1 MKPANFDYHAP
12 STLQEAAALL
22 ARLPDAKLLA
32 GGQTLLPMMN
42 FRFMT
47 PENIVDLNGV
57 QELAGIS
64 VQGDRLRIGAMTRQR
79 DIEHSPVVRRAA
91 PLVREAYGF
100 VAHRQI
106 RNRGTYGGSLCHLDP
121 ASEQPCFTSA
131 LGGVLTVVKSES
143 DGRIGTRDVAIG
155 DWAQMYL
162 TPALEEGELL
172 QSISLDIWPE
182 GHGYSFQE
190 YSRRHGDFAIVGV
203 AALTHADARGRLE
216 RVAVSVCGVAPGPVR
231 LSVAERD
238 LVGMEPG
245 EEAVLLACEA
255 ARRLDVMSDQ
265 HISAD
270 YRQHLAATLTG
281 RALRTAFARMSA
293 PHHATAR

>member
-1 MKPANFDYHAP
+1 MKPANFDYHTP
-12 STLQEAAALL
+12 STLPEAAALV
-22 ARLPDAKLLA
+22 ASLPDAKLLA

-47 PENIVDLNGV
+47 PENIIDLNGV

-64 VQGDRLRIGAMTRQR
+64 VQGDRLQIGAMTRQR
-79 DIEHSPVVRRAA
+79 DIEQSPLVRRVA
-91 PLVREAYGF
+91 PLVAEAYGF

-131 LGGVLTVVKSES
+131 LGGILTVVKCEG
-143 DGRIGTRDVAIG
+143 GRIRARHVAIA

-172 QSISLDIWPE
+172 QSISLEIWPV

-203 AALTHADARGRLE
+203 AALTHQDARGRLE

-231 LSVAERD
+231 LGTAERD
-238 LVGMEPG
+238 LVGMAPG
-245 EEAVLLACEA
+245 EEAVAVASEA
-255 ARRLDVMSDQ
+255 ARCLDVMSDQ
-265 HISAD
+265 HITAD

-281 RALRTAFARMSA
+281 RALRAAFARMS
-293 PHHATAR
+293 PPSNGTAR